1 MARGTGMIER
11 MLADLSGLSRKESI
25 ELFIRWMEKADKAL
39 KTGAFIGWM
48 QFENDAKLKMTLF
61 ISWMTVERINPRFL
75 QQICTKA
82 SALVVTEGFAS
93 RDSSKIEG
101 WMEQAFEKDMT
112 LTPSEV
118 ARMARKKF
126 RMPQRMLFFLKKL
139 ARTIKER
146 IRLRRRKSGNPSEVQ
161 NKDAFSVTKKLLA
174 EGTYSMGS
182 PLAETK
188 KGECRKRFDQPGLP
202 GILDENPS
210 LTSTRRIEDYEA
222 LVAPYRSLLAGVS
235 SLEVLDELLRLL
247 YEEGDVPSV
256 VGWRGKTADVEY
268 MNLREQKHFLE
279 ILQAI
284 SLYDHTYNVLKAALD
299 IARDILRGRHDLLF
313 PSVITA
319 AIAHDIGK
327 IASLWRSSAIRR
339 RNHEA
344 VSAAKLEDML
354 ASHGNDPFKKG
365 VAGAIRRHHS
375 GADNEDTVS
384 RIIMDADARAREYEI
399 TSADPAFTV
408 KPMAEWLDLTRFAEI
423 ILPSINELGYKNRRL
438 VWKAMSFDGIIY
450 CIPEYVRS
458 VLKALAFEKKMLD
471 YRLVRQSFK
480 SDNRAVLN
488 EVSGLLSKNG
498 FLAYEIKKGNFGL
511 RFLFQS
517 NIAGVTSQSLYAIPI
532 KAELFSIESS
542 EIEKRKIDYLK
553 TIVSVRPTGL
563 HF

>member
-11 MLADLSGLSRKESI
+11 MLTDLTGLSRNKSI

-48 QFENDAKLKMTLF
+48 QSENDAKLKMALF
-61 ISWMTVERINPRFL
+61 ISWMTVERANPRFL

-146 IRLRRRKSGNPSEVQ
+146 IRLRRRKIGNPSEVQ
-161 NKDAFSVTKKLLA
+161 NKNAFSATKKLLA

-182 PLAETK
+182 PLAETEK
-188 KGECRKRFDQPGLP
+188 AERKKRFDQPGLP
-202 GILDENPS
+202 GILDETPS
-210 LTSTRRIEDYEA
+210 LTSIKRIEDYEA
-222 LVAPYRSLLAGVS
+222 LITPYRSLLAGVS
-235 SLEVLDELLRLL
+235 SMDVLDELLRLL

-256 VGWRGKTADVEY
+256 VGWRGKTADTEY
-268 MNLREQKHFLE
+268 MNLREHRHFLE
-279 ILQAI
+279 ILQSI
-284 SLYDHTYNVLKAALD
+284 SLYDHTHNVLKAALD
-299 IARDILRGRHDLLF
+299 IARDILRRRHDLLF

-319 AIAHDIGK
+319 AVAHDIGK
-327 IASLWRSSAIRR
+327 IASLWRSSTIKRR
-339 RNHEA
+339 DHEA

-354 ASHGNDPFKKG
+354 ASHGNDVFKKG
-365 VAGAIRRHHS
+365 VAIAIRRHHS
-375 GADNEDTVS
+375 GADNDTVS

-408 KPMAEWLDLTRFAEI
+408 KPMAEWLELTRFAEV
-423 ILPSINELGYKNRRL
+423 ILPSINELSYKNRRL

-458 VLKALAFEKKMLD
+458 VLKALAFEKKILD
-471 YRLVRQSFK
+471 YRLVRQSFR

-488 EVSGLLSKNG
+488 EVSGLLAKNG
-498 FLAYEIKKGNFGL
+498 FLAYDIKAGNFGL
-511 RFLFQS
+511 RLLFQS
-517 NIAGVTSQSLYAIPI
+517 NIAGVTSQSLYAVPI

-542 EIEKRKIDYLK
+542 ELEKRKIDYLR
-553 TIVSVRPTGL
+553 TIVSVMPVGRGQ
-563 HF
+563 